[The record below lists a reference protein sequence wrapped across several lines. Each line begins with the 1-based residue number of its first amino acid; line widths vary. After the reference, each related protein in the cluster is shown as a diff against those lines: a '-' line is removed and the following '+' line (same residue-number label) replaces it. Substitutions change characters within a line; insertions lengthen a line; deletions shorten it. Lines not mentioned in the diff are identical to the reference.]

1 MNQKSRNSL
10 SKEKRFG
17 EENEC
22 WMSKSKFAKERIR
35 HRGDKTKKID
45 EVHLLKTISGDD
57 QTKNAT
63 EINRKS
69 NELFSLLS
77 FFANKKHL
85 ML

>member
-1 MNQKSRNSL
+1 MLDVQIQICKRENPTQRRQNQ
-10 SKEKRFG
+10 
-17 EENEC
+17 
-22 WMSKSKFAKERIR
+22 
-35 HRGDKTKKID
+35 KKID
-45 EVHLLKTISGDD
+45 RVHLLKTISGDD

-69 NELFSLLS
+69 NELFFSFV

>member
-1 MNQKSRNSL
+1 MNVGCPNPNLQKRESDT
-10 SKEKRFG
+10 
-17 EENEC
+17 EET
-22 WMSKSKFAKERIR
+22 KP
-35 HRGDKTKKID
+35 KKID
-45 EVHLLKTISGDD
+45 RVHLLKTISGDD

>member
-1 MNQKSRNSL
+1 
-10 SKEKRFG
+10 
-17 EENEC
+17 
-22 WMSKSKFAKERIR
+22 MSKSKFAKERIR

-45 EVHLLKTISGDD
+45 RVHLLKTISGDD

-77 FFANKKHL
+77 FFCKQKTLDALNNKNTF
-85 ML
+85 